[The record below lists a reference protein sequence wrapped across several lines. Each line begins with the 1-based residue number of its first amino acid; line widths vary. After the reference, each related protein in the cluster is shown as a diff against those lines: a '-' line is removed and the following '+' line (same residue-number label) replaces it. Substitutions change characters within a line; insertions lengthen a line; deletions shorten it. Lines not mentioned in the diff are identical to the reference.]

1 MSDTAT
7 GGAAPIDLGFINPFD
22 TTLVKE
28 PASDSSTS
36 ATTQS
41 EVATTT
47 QQSASESATT
57 TAADTTTTSI
67 EQQDDIFDEVQY
79 VKNTFGWDDVEKGK
93 AELTELRRLKEQPI
107 TFANQE
113 SERLFNLIKE
123 GKEAEVYGI
132 LDKKM
137 KLSKADEMAAK
148 DAISLHLQYSNPHY
162 TAQDIEDV
170 LEERYPKPPEPKAI
184 EGEEPAEFEARKAE
198 WNQTIEKINRRIN
211 RDALAAKDELKKLQ
225 SELVLPDINRVDP
238 VLQQQAAQKEL
249 EAQQAREKYLQSV
262 ESDFNKVTGFKTTYK
277 DKEVEIPVS
286 YELTPEEKLVY
297 KEKIKNLDL
306 REYFGPRWFNQDG
319 TPKVDRI
326 IRDLYR
332 LENED
337 KIDQKFVND
346 AASKRMDAY
355 LKDKKNISLNGKQP
369 EGTFQPSLQEE
380 TEKRL
385 GEWAFAK

>member
-7 GGAAPIDLGFINPFD
+7 GGVAPIEGGFINPFD

-28 PASDSSTS
+28 VTLPASASSEPAPPMVEPP
-36 ATTQS
+36 ATNTPPAPPAPPVV
-41 EVATTT
+41 E
-47 QQSASESATT
+47 
-57 TAADTTTTSI
+57 
-67 EQQDDIFDEVQY
+67 DDIFDEVQY

-93 AELTELRRLKEQPI
+93 AELAELRRLKEQPI

-170 LEERYPKPPEPKAI
+170 LEERYPKPPEPKAV

-211 RDALAAKDELKKLQ
+211 RDALAAKDELKKLK

-238 VLQQQAAQKEL
+238 ALQQQAAQKEL
-249 EAQQAREKYLQSV
+249 EAQQARDKYLQSV
-262 ESDFNKVTGFKTTYK
+262 ESDFNKVTGFKATYK
-277 DKEVEIPVS
+277 DKEVEIPITYS
-286 YELTPEEKLVY
+286 IADDEKPSLVQFVQD
-297 KEKIKNLDL
+297 EILGEHFNVNDF
-306 REYFGPRWFNQDG
+306 FGKRWFDEKGMPTKTLYEDAYYFRNKD
-319 TPKVDRI
+319 KVH
-326 IRDLYR
+326 
-332 LENED
+332 
-337 KIDQKFVND
+337 QKFVNEAISKIQEHNFKAKSNINVNAQPQGTYNPQSQQSEFD
-346 AASKRMDAY
+346 KLASHM
-355 LKDKKNISLNGKQP
+355 
-369 EGTFQPSLQEE
+369 
-380 TEKRL
+380 
-385 GEWAFAK
+385 WANA